1 MSDKLYWKKKESTI
15 IIAMQSAVSKVLSK
29 VISENFFF
37 FLNVTDIADIVI
49 VDMLNIDILLT
60 FSGYLFYW
68 NFVSGQHTTAV

>member
-29 VISENFFF
+29 VISVKLF